1 MRKYVIFILLLKS
14 NFLFAQDYLDI
25 LRAGD
30 FNNLVNPGYSVLE
43 GNNSIKI
50 KDSRFLS
57 NNNYK
62 YNLSLI
68 SLGISFDHSKS
79 SVRDS
84 LGNLIYRKQ
93 SHKGLSL
100 DFSNYG
106 DDIYTRNSIGLGFSI
121 KKQLSRKYSLL
132 YTLKFSLISDYAEL
146 INFNENDPI
155 YISWLNKNQRQVS
168 SSFNPSLIF
177 LSKELLIG
185 LSYHR
190 NLQLNNQINIFGNS
204 LIFTGKYS
212 YLINSNS
219 LDFNF
224 NYVLLNNNLNIS
236 SIMFNLKFREN
247 QRFILGERNF
257 NELYLGYGINIL
269 DFNVDLIY
277 NFTISNKSIKEINVY
292 SLGFQYYLNN
302 KWLGLTSYIK

>member
-1 MRKYVIFILLLKS
+1 MRKYVIFILLFKS

-93 SHKGLSL
+93 SHKGISL

-132 YTLKFSLISDYAEL
+132 YTLKFSFINDYAEL

-236 SIMFNLKFREN
+236 SIMFNLNFREN

-269 DFNVDLIY
+269 DFNIDLIY
-277 NFTISNKSIKEINVY
+277 NFTIGEKSIKEINVY
-292 SLGFQYYLNN
+292 SLGLKYNFKNF
-302 KWLGLTSYIK
+302 

>member
-1 MRKYVIFILLLKS
+1 MRKYIIFILLLKS

-62 YNLSLI
+62 YSLSLI
-68 SLGISFDHSKS
+68 SLGLSFDHSKTN
-79 SVRDS
+79 VRDS
-84 LGNLIYRKQ
+84 IGDLIYRKQ
-93 SHKGLSL
+93 NHKGITL

-190 NLQLNNQINIFGNS
+190 NLQINNQINIFGNS

-236 SIMFNLKFREN
+236 SIMFNLNFREN

-269 DFNVDLIY
+269 DFNIDLIY
-277 NFTISNKSIKEINVY
+277 NFTIGEKSIKEINVY
-292 SLGFQYYLNN
+292 SLGLKYNLKNF
-302 KWLGLTSYIK
+302 

>member
-1 MRKYVIFILLLKS
+1 MRKYVIFILLFKS

-50 KDSRFLS
+50 NDSRFLS

-93 SHKGLSL
+93 SHKGISL

-132 YTLKFSLISDYAEL
+132 YTLKFSFINDYAEL

-236 SIMFNLKFREN
+236 SIMFNLNFREN

-269 DFNVDLIY
+269 DFNIDLIY
-277 NFTISNKSIKEINVY
+277 NFTIGEKSIKEINVY
-292 SLGFQYYLNN
+292 SLGLKYNFKNF
-302 KWLGLTSYIK
+302 

>member
-302 KWLGLTSYIK
+302 K

>member
-93 SHKGLSL
+93 SHKGISL

-132 YTLKFSLISDYAEL
+132 YTLKFSFINDYAEL

-236 SIMFNLKFREN
+236 SIMFNLNFREN

-269 DFNVDLIY
+269 DFNIDLIY
-277 NFTISNKSIKEINVY
+277 NFTIGEKSIKEINVY
-292 SLGFQYYLNN
+292 SLGLKYNFKNF
-302 KWLGLTSYIK
+302 

>member
-62 YNLSLI
+62 YSLSLI
-68 SLGISFDHSKS
+68 SLGLSFDHSKS

-93 SHKGLSL
+93 SHKGISL

-132 YTLKFSLISDYAEL
+132 YTLKFSFINDYAEL

-236 SIMFNLKFREN
+236 SIMFNLNFREN

-269 DFNVDLIY
+269 DFNIDLIY
-277 NFTISNKSIKEINVY
+277 NFTIGEKSIKEINVY
-292 SLGFQYYLNN
+292 SLGLKYNFKNF
-302 KWLGLTSYIK
+302 

>member
-1 MRKYVIFILLLKS
+1 M
-14 NFLFAQDYLDI
+14 FAQDYLDI

-43 GNNSIKI
+43 GNNNIKI

-93 SHKGLSL
+93 SHKGISL

-132 YTLKFSLISDYAEL
+132 YTLKFSFINDYAEL

-236 SIMFNLKFREN
+236 SIMFNLNFREN

-269 DFNVDLIY
+269 DFNIDLIY
-277 NFTISNKSIKEINVY
+277 NFTIGEKSIKEINVY
-292 SLGFQYYLNN
+292 SLGLKYNFKNF
-302 KWLGLTSYIK
+302 

>member
-43 GNNSIKI
+43 GNNNIKI

-93 SHKGLSL
+93 SHKGISL

-132 YTLKFSLISDYAEL
+132 YTLKFSFINDYAEL

-236 SIMFNLKFREN
+236 SIMFNLNFREN

-269 DFNVDLIY
+269 DFNIDLIY
-277 NFTISNKSIKEINVY
+277 NFTIGEKSIKEINVY
-292 SLGFQYYLNN
+292 SLGLKYNFKNF
-302 KWLGLTSYIK
+302 